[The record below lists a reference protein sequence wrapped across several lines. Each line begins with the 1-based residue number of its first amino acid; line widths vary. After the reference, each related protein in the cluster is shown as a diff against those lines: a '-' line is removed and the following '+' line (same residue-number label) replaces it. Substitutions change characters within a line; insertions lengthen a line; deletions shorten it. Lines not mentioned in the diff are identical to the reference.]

1 MDLENVGP
9 VVRRQASGWLRALML
24 FCAACFSL
32 PAAAQSE
39 AFFASSLQAYG
50 DLTFPAASRP
60 WGTPSRDGND
70 IFRPEGAGPFPVAV
84 VAHTCGGIEPHIYDR
99 AKELL
104 DAGYMVLVLDSYT
117 SRRHFVVCTA
127 AGVGAPRGYKDAY
140 DALSHLKKL
149 PDADPER
156 IYLVGFSLG
165 SFVAAVMSS
174 PSVAQ
179 RLGSAHRFRA
189 TVGWYG
195 SCKYEPIRGPTW
207 ELIRQD
213 TDKPVLLLM
222 AKNDTETPVADCEA
236 RLSKL
241 QANGQ
246 PVSWVVLPDVT
257 HAWDKSND
265 RRGYV
270 YSAPATR
277 DAMKRTLEFF
287 AAHR

>member
-1 MDLENVGP
+1 MVDRHIHWFSYP
-9 VVRRQASGWLRALML
+9 QFRRCIAVLALFGVAFCTGFAS
-24 FCAACFSL
+24 
-32 PAAAQSE
+32 AQSE
-39 AFFASSLQAYG
+39 GFFASSLQAYR
-50 DLTFPAASRP
+50 DLAYPAASRP
-60 WGTPSRDGND
+60 WGPPSREGND
-70 IFRPEGAGPFPVAV
+70 IFRPTGAGPFPVVV

-104 DAGYMVLVLDSYT
+104 DAGYMVLVMDSYT

-127 AGVGAPRGYKDAY
+127 AGVGAPRVYKDAY
-140 DALSHLKKL
+140 DALHHLKGM
-149 PDADPER
+149 PDVDPDR

-174 PSVAQ
+174 PAVAQ
-179 RLGSAHRFRA
+179 RLGSTHRYRA

-195 SCKYEPIRGPTW
+195 SCKYEPGRGPTW

-213 TDKPVLLLM
+213 VDKPVLLLM

-236 RLSKL
+236 RMGQLQSK
-241 QANGQ
+241 GQ

-270 YSAPATR
+270 YSSTATH
-277 DAMKRTLEFF
+277 DAMQRTLAFF
-287 AAHR
+287 ATHR